1 MNKQTILSRLDMIE
15 AILKSAPNMW
25 AGPKAGYKAER
36 TRLQKELY
44 KLNGNTCPSCG
55 HYKKWGGYIECYK
68 CSH

>member
-1 MNKQTILSRLDMIE
+1 MNQTTILNRLSMIE

-36 TRLQKELY
+36 TKLQKELY